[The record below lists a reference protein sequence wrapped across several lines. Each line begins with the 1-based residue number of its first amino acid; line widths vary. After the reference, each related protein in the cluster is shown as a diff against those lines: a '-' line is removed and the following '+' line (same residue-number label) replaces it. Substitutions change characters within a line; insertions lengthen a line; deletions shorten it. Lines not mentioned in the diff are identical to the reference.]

1 MERTRCHHRS
11 GPRPGTPSK
20 PLASLIP
27 CGAFSPGAGAAWRV
41 ERALE
46 WGGVGTLLG
55 RCSATQWIQPELT
68 QLPQQQKPF
77 SPAHKMQTSPPSPG
91 RTGRQRGRVEAQARG
106 ATGNS
111 AGWGPKDT
119 GLLTCV
125 DLVGRDTGGGGGH
138 LTGAP
143 ESPELPPGL
152 WVGLLSRPGALAP
165 FRKVPPKTCPAL
177 CRTRG
182 DRQHR
187 ARPLATSGSQKYPAV
202 PRMGCGRTPRQR

>member
-1 MERTRCHHRS
+1 MQSKGPSPCTRSRLSAGRGWRGSGCTDHRS

-55 RCSATQWIQPELT
+55 RRSATQWTQWIQPELT

-125 DLVGRDTGGGGGH
+125 DLAGRDTGGCGGH
-138 LTGAP
+138 LPGAP
-143 ESPELPPGL
+143 ESPELPPGR
-152 WVGLLSRPGALAP
+152 WVGATVQTRSPGSFQESPTQDLP
-165 FRKVPPKTCPAL
+165 S
-177 CRTRG
+177 
-182 DRQHR
+182 
-187 ARPLATSGSQKYPAV
+187 PLQDKG
-202 PRMGCGRTPRQR
+202 